1 MLRVMIF
8 MLLLIT
14 ALPVFAA
21 DKPAVKFYP
30 VPGTDGSL
38 PFSDAVQVG
47 DLLFLAGKLG
57 NIAGTRDLAEGG
69 IQGQTRQ
76 TMEHIKAAA
85 ERYGASMDDMVK
97 CTVFLADMA
106 EWGAM
111 NEVYVT
117 FFPNNK
123 PARSAVGVNGLALNA
138 RVEIECIAAL
148 R

>member
-1 MLRVMIF
+1 MLRVMT
-8 MLLLIT
+8 LLVLLI
-14 ALPVFAA
+14 AGLPVLAG
-21 DKPAVKFYP
+21 DKSAIKFHP
-30 VPGTDGSL
+30 IPGSDGSL

-47 DLLFLAGKLG
+47 NLLFLAGKLG
-57 NIAGTRDLAEGG
+57 NIAGSRDLAEGG
-69 IQGQTRQ
+69 IQGETRQ
-76 TMEHIKAAA
+76 AMEHIKAAA
-85 ERYGASMDDMVK
+85 ERYGASMDNIVK

-148 R
+148 Q